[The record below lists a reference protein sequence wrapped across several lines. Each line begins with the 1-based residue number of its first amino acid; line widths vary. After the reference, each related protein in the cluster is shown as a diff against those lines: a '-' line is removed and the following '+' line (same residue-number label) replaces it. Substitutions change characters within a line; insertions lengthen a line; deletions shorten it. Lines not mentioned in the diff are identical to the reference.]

1 MHNVPSLLLSLTET
15 DSRFYFIF
23 DVPSNK
29 FIFLNKAFK
38 SFFNTTLEKVTVNAL
53 LVDVAKQDLSYLKQV
68 YSRRSKNTH
77 CENVDFRIK
86 LPKGHVWLR
95 LNGFFSD
102 SDGSNLITGYMEDI
116 TALKAHDDKLNEY
129 SNKKNAVLSILAHDL
144 AGPIGSIQMLA
155 GVIAKTSKDFPDQT
169 IYKFI
174 NQIKKVSTESTKMI
188 SDFIS
193 VEFLE
198 SAKVNVVIK
207 RTNLTK
213 CLQSLIQGYQKTEI
227 SRQLTFIL
235 IVETDI
241 YAEIDEAKFIQA
253 INNLISNAIK
263 FTYSGGTISISLEE
277 AEDHLL
283 LTVKDTGVG
292 IPKEFQSSLFE
303 KFNPARRQGLK
314 GESSV
319 GLGMSVI
326 HTIIE
331 WHKGQIWFESKENI
345 GTTFFIKLKRG

>member
-1 MHNVPSLLLSLTET
+1 MHNISSLLLSLAEK

-29 FIFLNKAFK
+29 FIFLNSAFK
-38 SFFNTTLEKVTVNAL
+38 SFFKTTLEKVTVDVL
-53 LVDVAKQDLSYLKQV
+53 LGDVAKQDLTYLRQV
-68 YSRRSKNTH
+68 YSRNPKNAH
-77 CENVDFRIK
+77 FKDVDFRIK
-86 LPKGHVWLR
+86 LPKGLVWLR
-95 LNGFFSD
+95 LNSFLSD
-102 SDGSNLITGYMEDI
+102 ADNANLISGYLEEI
-116 TALKAHDDKLNEY
+116 TAIKAHDDKLNEF

-155 GVIAKTSKDFPDQT
+155 GVIAKTSKDFQDQT

-174 NQIKKVSTESTKMI
+174 NQIQKVSTESTKMI
-188 SDFIS
+188 KDFIS

-198 SAKVNVVIK
+198 SARVNLVIK

-213 CLQSLIQGYQKTEI
+213 SLQSLIQGYQETEA
-227 SRQLTFIL
+227 SRQLTFIFNS
-235 IVETDI
+235 EPDI
-241 YAEIDEAKFIQA
+241 YADIDEAKFIQA

-263 FTYSGGTISISLEE
+263 FTHSGGTISIELQE
-277 AEDHLL
+277 AEDYLL
-283 LTVKDTGVG
+283 LTIKDTGVG
-292 IPKEFQSSLFE
+292 IPQEFQSSLFE
-303 KFNPARRQGLK
+303 KFNPARRPGLQ

-331 WHKGQIWFESKENI
+331 WHKGKIWFESKENI
-345 GTTFFIKLKRG
+345 GTTFFIELKRS